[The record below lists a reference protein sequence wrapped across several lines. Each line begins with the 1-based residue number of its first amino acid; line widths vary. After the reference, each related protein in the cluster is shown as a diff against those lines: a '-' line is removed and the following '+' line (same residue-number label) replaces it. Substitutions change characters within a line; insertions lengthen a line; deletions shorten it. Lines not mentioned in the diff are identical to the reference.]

1 MPYFFHCID
10 DPAKQSVRSEFMNEH
25 LAYIETILD
34 ELAIAGPLK
43 QAAEADPDS
52 SCFIYNTDSRE
63 KALELLHNDPYYR
76 AGLWETVSCRQFVA
90 AAGSWIGGKIW

>member
-43 QAAEADPDS
+43 QAAEADPLDLILRAIALGWKS
-52 SCFIYNTDSRE
+52 KWTCRSVSR
-63 KALELLHNDPYYR
+63 AL
-76 AGLWETVSCRQFVA
+76 SFC
-90 AAGSWIGGKIW
+90 